1 MSNTGKSLTNVSFR
15 AKILA
20 VIDKLKD
27 QDKTA
32 LVHHVDDFEALN
44 KDTFEAGMNALVDAI
59 PAGGGG
65 GGGGGDAVYTVTFN
79 MNANDE
85 ITCDKD
91 IDDIISHADEHIV
104 GRFIIEGM
112 VLDPSVNITINIY
125 CDNMKFDYQALN
137 TDDPSMAPMVS
148 TYTYLGF
155 VSDGGVLQVLHDAP
169 LMNEGPEYYK
179 TYIKIAYMFADEN
192 PHWEFFDE
200 TLGDIV
206 VNSTDVHIN
215 GNENTFDPTTDVTKK
230 YVLRVTSMSS
240 SDKNAF
246 LEKSGVQHYER
257 YLLRYLMPPEYTNYS
272 DGQTA
277 LFSPLIN
284 FANGVQTPLYSKA
297 LQLEIEV
304 DKTSYLIPSRD
315 GYSGIF
321 TVGKI
326 RSYYQ
331 ETNGIPNAGDIDLY
345 ADEYDTIN
353 NKLIRHII
361 RMYIYLDS
369 SRNFQSACDYT
380 EIEIPYT
387 VRT

>member
-27 QDKTA
+27 QNKTA
-32 LVHHVDDFEALN
+32 LVRHVDDFEALN

-65 GGGGGDAVYTVTFN
+65 GGGGGDAVYTVTFS

-91 IDDIISHADEHIV
+91 IDDIISHAGEHIV

-125 CDNMKFDYQALN
+125 CDNMKFDYQKLN

-155 VSDGGVLQVLHDAP
+155 VSDGGVLQVLRDAP

-206 VNSTDVHIN
+206 VNSYDIHMN
-215 GNENTFDPTTDVTKK
+215 GNEDTPDVTSDVAKK
-230 YVLRVTSMSS
+230 YVLRVTNMSS

-246 LEKSGVQHYER
+246 LEKAGIQHYER
-257 YLLRYLMPPEYTNYS
+257 YLLRYLMPPEYANYS
-272 DGQTA
+272 DGRTA
-277 LFSPLIN
+277 LFSPYIN
-284 FANGVQTPLYSKA
+284 FANVQTAIYSKA
-297 LQLEIEV
+297 MQLEIEV
-304 DKTSYLIPSRD
+304 DKSSYLIPSRD
-315 GYSGIF
+315 NYYGIF
-321 TVGKI
+321 TFSKI
-326 RSYYQ
+326 ISGYQ
-331 ETNGIPNAGDIDLY
+331 EINGVPNSGNIELCS
-345 ADEYDTIN
+345 DEYDTIN
-353 NKLIRHII
+353 NKIIRHII
-361 RMYIYLDS
+361 RMYIYDYDAGTYK
-369 SRNFQSACDYT
+369 SACDYT